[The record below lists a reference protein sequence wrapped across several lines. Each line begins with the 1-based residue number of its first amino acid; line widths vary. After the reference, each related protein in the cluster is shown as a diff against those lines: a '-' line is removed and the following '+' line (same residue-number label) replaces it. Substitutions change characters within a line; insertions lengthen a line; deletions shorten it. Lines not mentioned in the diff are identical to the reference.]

1 MRVGRSEARAVRER
15 SMICS
20 FFFSPLRERLIVF
33 SPPIQDSIIYP
44 RMMTRK
50 RGLELGGRI

>member
-20 FFFSPLRERLIVF
+20 FFFSPQRKINGF
-33 SPPIQDSIIYP
+33 SPPIQDSIIFP

-50 RGLELGGRI
+50 EEVGVGGGI